1 MSITT
6 DLTKVHLQRSQLW
19 TGEMKESLKDRLEG
33 EGYVR
38 WIADP
43 DGDTM
48 NIPSVGDATIRDYSE
63 DSDVQYSS
71 LDTGNFQFS
80 ITEYKQSGLYITRK
94 ARQDSAYAAEL
105 EASFVPKMNRAH
117 GEVLESDIWGLAAA
131 GGGIGGAG
139 QTATSQELINGAAH
153 RMVASGGSN
162 AARTLALTDF
172 TKIVYGAQKA
182 HLPGNLVGFVD
193 PSVEHALNNLQTGA
207 LEVSNNPRFEG
218 IVETGFGKDMRFVRN
233 VFGIDIYV
241 NNYLPHAGAS
251 AGVAESIDDGA
262 VRTTSAANSVT
273 NVFFSVGGEQDL
285 TPFIGA
291 WRQMPIVDSE
301 WNKDKQ
307 REEYVV
313 TSRYGLKLYRP
324 ENLFTILS
332 DKVI

>member
-139 QTATSQELINGAAH
+139 QTAGEENLINGAAH
-153 RMVASGGSN
+153 RFVGTGTGSAS
-162 AARTLALTDF
+162 AAR
-172 TKIVYGAQKA
+172 KGW
-182 HLPGNLVGFVD
+182 
-193 PSVEHALNNLQTGA
+193 S
-207 LEVSNNPRFEG
+207 
-218 IVETGFGKDMRFVRN
+218 
-233 VFGIDIYV
+233 
-241 NNYLPHAGAS
+241 
-251 AGVAESIDDGA
+251 
-262 VRTTSAANSVT
+262 
-273 NVFFSVGGEQDL
+273 
-285 TPFIGA
+285 
-291 WRQMPIVDSE
+291 
-301 WNKDKQ
+301 
-307 REEYVV
+307 
-313 TSRYGLKLYRP
+313 
-324 ENLFTILS
+324 
-332 DKVI
+332 

>member
-131 GGGIGGAG
+131 GGGIGLSG
-139 QTATSQELINGAAH
+139 QLATNTNSINGAAH
-153 RMVASGGSN
+153 RMVGTGTGSSSGNRKVGIS
-162 AARTLALTDF
+162 DF

-193 PSVEHALNNLQTGA
+193 PSVEYALNNISNITD
-207 LEVSNNPRFEG
+207 VSNNPRYEG
-218 IVETGFGKDMRFVRN
+218 IVETGFGKDMRFVKN
-233 VFGIDIYV
+233 IFGIDIYV

-251 AGVAESIDDGA
+251 AGVAETIGGLD
-262 VRTTSAANSVT
+262 VSATNSVT

>member
-131 GGGIGGAG
+131 GGGIGGSG
-139 QTATSQELINGAAH
+139 QTGGDKNAINGADH
-153 RMVASGGSN
+153 RLVASVGSDGSKTVGI
-162 AARTLALTDF
+162 ADF

-193 PSVEHALNNLQTGA
+193 PSVEYAINNLAATTGFGD
-207 LEVSNNPRFEG
+207 NPRFEG
-218 IVETGFGKDMRFVRN
+218 IVETGFGKDMRFVKN
-233 VFGIDIYV
+233 IFGIDIYV
-241 NNYLPHAGAS
+241 NNYLPAANAS
-251 AGVAESIDDGA
+251 ESIADSQG
-262 VRTTSAANSVT
+262 VTRVVSAANSVT

-324 ENLFTILS
+324 ENLFTLLS